1 MSESDIETYEPEAP
15 TAAFERASGLPYS
28 IEAEEALLG
37 GLILEPEQF
46 DLIEGKIQ
54 PEDFF
59 APTHGMVYAAM
70 INLKKHGQPIDP
82 VLLRNELKTAG
93 NLDAVGGVTG
103 LARLTDSATSGAHV
117 EHYAGIVQESS
128 SLRKLIKICTE
139 AISSA
144 SAPDASAIDV
154 FSVTEQSIQTATSGG
169 FHGRMLSMKEVL
181 NRTWDNMEKYL
192 ANKGE
197 QVSGLA
203 THFTELDELLTGFH
217 EDELIIVAGRP
228 AMGKTTFALNV
239 VRNVITKGQKPAAL
253 FTLEMSAENI
263 ARNILAAQSKVEGQK
278 MRTFNFSNED
288 MERLGAASERLNE
301 APLWIDETPAISLSE
316 LRGKARQ
323 MSVRQGLSIIV
334 IDYLQLM
341 TASSVARGRSREQE
355 VSEISR
361 GLKALAKEL
370 HVPVIALSQLSR
382 RPEGRQDTRPI
393 LSDLRES
400 GAIEQDADV
409 VIMLHRPEYY
419 NAEDS
424 PGQAEV
430 IVAKQRNGPTGTV
443 SLAFIGNQ
451 LRFENLSPTAD
462 YVASSE

>member
-1 MSESDIETYEPEAP
+1 MSDPDSETYIAEAP
-15 TAAFERASGLPYS
+15 VNTFERASGLPYS

-70 INLKKHGQPIDP
+70 IDLKKHGQPIDP

-117 EHYAGIVQESS
+117 EHYAEIVQESS
-128 SLRKLIKICTE
+128 SLRKLIKICTD

-263 ARNILAAQSKVEGQK
+263 ARNILAAQSQVEGQK
-278 MRTFNFSNED
+278 MRHYNFSNED

-323 MSVRQGLSIIV
+323 MSVRQGLSLIV

-370 HVPVIALSQLSR
+370 HIPVVALSQLSR

-419 NAEDS
+419 NSEDS
-424 PGQAEV
+424 PGQAEI

-443 SLAFIGNQ
+443 NLAFIGNQ
-451 LRFENLSPTAD
+451 LRFENLAVTAD
-462 YVASSE
+462 YRASSE